1 MRLKNVNMLA
11 KSKIKRYKR
20 KTFLMVAPM
29 GLFFGVIIAMLLVFV
44 SLEATALRDMD

>member
-20 KTFLMVAPM
+20 KTFFDGGAN
-29 GLFFGVIIAMLLVFV
+29 GLVFW
-44 SLEATALRDMD
+44 RDYGDAVGFCES

>member
-29 GLFFGVIIAMLLVFV
+29 GLFFW
-44 SLEATALRDMD
+44 RDYGDAVGFCEP